1 MIRRQRA
8 WLEELRSKF
17 TNDSEELLKGFL
29 NYALFLLKLGNQQS
43 RGPLAEQRVQLCSNI
58 C

>member
-17 TNDSEELLKGFL
+17 SDDTEELLKGFL
-29 NYALFLLKLGNQQS
+29 NYALFLLKQGNQQS
-43 RGPLAEQRVQLCSNI
+43 RGSLAEQCVQLCSNI